1 MWVFGN
7 FFQQTY
13 PHYVV
18 TGFFLTQIGSWVPQI
33 LAHKFFEGRSP
44 ALLDNLAQAF
54 LLAPFFVFYEVLFKF
69 GYRPALAKEIHAAA
83 QGNIDAWKKSTSK
96 KQQ

>member
-1 MWVFGN
+1 MWIFGN

-13 PHYVV
+13 PEYVL
-18 TGFFLTQIGSWVPQI
+18 TGFFATQIFTWVPQVA
-33 LAHKFFEGRSP
+33 AHKVFEGRSP

-54 LLAPFFVFYEVLFKF
+54 LLAPFFVFLEVLFKF
-69 GYRPALAKEIHAAA
+69 GYRPDLHKDIQA
-83 QGNIDAWKKSTSK
+83 QAQANIEAWKKSTAK